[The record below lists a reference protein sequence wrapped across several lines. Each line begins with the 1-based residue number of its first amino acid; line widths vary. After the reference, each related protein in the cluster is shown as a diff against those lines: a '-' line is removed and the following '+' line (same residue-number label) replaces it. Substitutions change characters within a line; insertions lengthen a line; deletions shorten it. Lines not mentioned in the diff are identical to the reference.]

1 MDLTPSR
8 FVSHLALVDVFYV
21 SATLV
26 CFLIVHAFA
35 SLRTIRKCKYVVT
48 SAGLALFISIAINS
62 SLLTRSFL
70 LISGI
75 PLVSVYNGLT
85 GLACALISFSWFL
98 TNKTTP
104 LGILLV
110 ILPLVFGTVTFSYG
124 IISAVKLRHPFFLRL
139 PSFLSKAIS
148 LTLFLVI
155 VALSVLIC
163 CEYTEGHTLICLLSI
178 AGLAL
183 VIGLVTG
190 LACGGATLSVLIT
203 VLKSLS
209 GVSVA
214 FCGILTGYNILVIV
228 GILVGCSG
236 LILSRSMSVAM
247 NRSIFELI
255 FAFKMKYRHHNYD
268 RDLVQQDSPRG
279 LVDACLNAKK
289 VLFVPGFGL
298 AQAKGGPVVAEIMK
312 DLQSRGIVVNF
323 CVHPVAGRMPGQ
335 MAVILAQNGIPYEL
349 IFDLDELKGQFE
361 SNDVAIAVG
370 CADTINPIAEESKDS
385 NLAGMPICP
394 IYRCKKDICFET
406 FKETRL
412 WIFLDNCR
420 IVLDDAR
427 VSLCSVRSI
436 LFDTPKFSEKDTV
449 TNLPEV
455 ANDAGIEESKSVADK
470 EIEEVERK
478 TTGIGHGTRSS
489 CFYFLLALGFSI
501 LITWIPN
508 TGPALEL
515 FCYFSLTSIVG
526 FIIVSSIPVNLYS
539 LLMSLSNGISG
550 IVILGALKFLENDLW
565 IVNVSAIIAGA
576 IASFNMV
583 GGLTVTYR
591 MHRAI
596 TR

>member
-1 MDLTPSR
+1 MVWISLT
-8 FVSHLALVDVFYV
+8 VF
-21 SATLV
+21 
-26 CFLIVHAFA
+26 HQ
-35 SLRTIRKCKYVVT
+35 RTKYVVP
-48 SAGLALFISIAINS
+48 SAGLALFLSIACESSHLNRS
-62 SLLTRSFL
+62 SLM
-70 LISGI
+70 ISGI
-75 PLVSVYNGLT
+75 PVLLSFLISGLMSFQHLPQLVSVYNGLT
-85 GLACALISFSWFL
+85 GLACTLISFSWFL
-98 TNKTTP
+98 TNETTS

-110 ILPLVFGTVTFSYG
+110 ILSVVFGTVTFSCG
-124 IISAVKLRHPFFLRL
+124 IICALKLQLWFHRL

-148 LTLFLVI
+148 LTLLLVI
-155 VALSVLIC
+155 VALSVLVC

-298 AQAKGGPVVAEIMK
+298 GPIVAEIMK
-312 DLQSRGIVVNF
+312 NLQSRGIVVHF
-323 CVHPVAGRMPGQ
+323 CVHPVAGPQGS
-335 MAVILAQNGIPYEL
+335 I
-349 IFDLDELKGQFE
+349 E
-361 SNDVAIAVG
+361 SYDVAIAVG

-385 NLAGMPICP
+385 NIAGMPICP
-394 IYRCKKDICFET
+394 IYRCKKT
-406 FKETRL
+406 FVLKRSKRL
-412 WIFLDNCR
+412 DSGFSGEPLTLLFKDNCR
-420 IVLDDAR
+420 IVLGDAHDC
-427 VSLCSVRSI
+427 LCSVRSI

-449 TNLPEV
+449 TKLPEV
-455 ANDAGIEESKSVADK
+455 TNDAGIEESKSVADK
-470 EIEEVERK
+470 EIEEVETK
-478 TTGIGHGTRSS
+478 TTACGIGHGTKSS
-489 CFYFLLALGFSI
+489 YFYFLLVLGFSF
-501 LITWIPN
+501 LITWIPK
-508 TGPALEL
+508 THPTLEL
-515 FCYFSLTSIVG
+515 ICYFSLTSVVG
-526 FIIVSSIPVNLYS
+526 FIIVSSIPANLYS
-539 LLMSLSNGISG
+539 LLLSLSNGISG
-550 IVILGALKFLENDLW
+550 VVILGALKFLENDVG
-565 IVNVSAIIAGA
+565 IVKILAIVAGS

-583 GGLTVTYR
+583 GGLTFTLR